1 MRAPWAAGFIVQ
13 RADDD
18 TKLDDVMTAMLL
30 MMSMIA
36 MVKKIAMPTNM
47 ISPIRV
53 EQSTTVVPN
62 DGEEEENKP
71 LGEEPAP
78 S

>member
-1 MRAPWAAGFIVQ
+1 MQ